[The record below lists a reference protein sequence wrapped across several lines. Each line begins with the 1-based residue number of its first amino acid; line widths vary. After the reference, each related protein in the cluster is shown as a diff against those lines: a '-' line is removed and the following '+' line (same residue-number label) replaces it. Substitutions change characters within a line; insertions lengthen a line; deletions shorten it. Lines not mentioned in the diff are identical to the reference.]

1 MNKMTNRN
9 FKRNVFNHNSIFPS
23 NPLLMCI
30 IGSSGSGK
38 TYLLFKMLTTPGLL
52 DFNNLLIY
60 TSTPNQMYYKF
71 LKGLE
76 YLDKRDIQILF
87 NLYTVDPE
95 VQQCDISQLID
106 EKLRSIPPG
115 GLTIYAD
122 SPTITGITV
131 QITDNPQDLDVNK
144 IDSSKKNLVIF
155 DDCVTDKNQKIQQDF
170 FTKGRHM
177 NCHCIYQA
185 QSFYGLDKDFIRKNA
200 NCFIF
205 FSLNDRNLS
214 QIIQDVN
221 IGISKNVFKEIC
233 QKQWDKPDE
242 YKYVFINIRKPSLE
256 RVRNSIFS

>member
-1 MNKMTNRN
+1 MNKN
-9 FKRNVFNHNSIFPS
+9 FEHNSIFPS
-23 NPLLMCI
+23 NPLLLCI

-60 TSTPNQMYYKF
+60 TSTPEQVYYKF

-87 NLYTVDPE
+87 NLYMNDKE
-95 VQQCDISQLID
+95 VQQCDINQLID
-106 EKLRSIPPG
+106 EKFRSVPSG
-115 GLTIYAD
+115 
-122 SPTITGITV
+122 GITLYSKNLSSDSITPTGV
-131 QITDNPQDLDVNK
+131 SVLITDNPQNLDVK
-144 IDSSKKNLVIF
+144 RIDSSKKNLVIF

-185 QSFYGLDKDFIRKNA
+185 QSFFGLEKNFIRKNA

-221 IGISKNVFKEIC
+221 IGIPKNDFKEIC
-233 QKQWDKPDE
+233 KKQWDKPDE
-242 YKYVFINIRKPSLE
+242 FKYVYVNIRKPSLE
-256 RVRNSIFS
+256 RVRKSIF